1 MIFTQANAALSLLE
15 SMKLVNLKHSTV
27 IFNSTV
33 NEEGTTKS
41 ELVQQMI
48 RVRSCMREGQTL
60 ILVRSRHIYESVA

>member
-27 IFNSTV
+27 IFNSTM

-48 RVRSCMREGQTL
+48 RV
-60 ILVRSRHIYESVA
+60 